1 MDNYCVMDWYS
12 YYAIH
17 WRSEKESIKEV
28 IIEDGVTN
36 IDNSAFYRCSALTSV
51 TIPDSVTNI
60 DWDAFKECTNL
71 ESITILN
78 SECEI
83 YNDNTT
89 IYAKTEIKGY
99 TNSTAQAYSEKYNH
113 TFIVLDKESEP
124 EYTLGNLI
132 DADDA
137 TLVLSYYAE
146 VSTGSTQSFE
156 DFLKK

>member
-1 MDNYCVMDWYS
+1 MTS
-12 YYAIH
+12 
-17 WRSEKESIKEV
+17 
-28 IIEDGVTN
+28 

-78 SECEI
+78 PECEI
-83 YNDNTT
+83 YNNNKT
-89 IYAKTEIKGY
+89 IYAKTEIKGVY
-99 TNSTAQAYSEKYNH
+99 TNSTAQAYAEKYNH
-113 TFIVLDKESEP
+113 TFVVLDKEP
-124 EYTLGNLI
+124 EYTLGNLNGDNLI